1 MKGLVS
7 SEVLRFGIR
16 VCRLAIVALS
26 VWIVLIK
33 AYISTY
39 KELFPYRKQIAIGVW
54 AAVIFLGVYK
64 ASPRIVD
71 IALPEAPAAELTNDN
86 GEILVAKRS
95 LDGRQ
100 HFFDPRDE
108 REVTGE
114 ELQARGKGFLV
125 EK

>member
-54 AAVIFLGVYK
+54 AVIFCLGVYK
-64 ASPRIVD
+64 ATPRIID
-71 IALPEAPAAELTNDN
+71 AALPEPSAAELTTAD

-100 HFFDPRDE
+100 HFFDGG

-114 ELQARGKGFLV
+114 ELQARGGGFLV